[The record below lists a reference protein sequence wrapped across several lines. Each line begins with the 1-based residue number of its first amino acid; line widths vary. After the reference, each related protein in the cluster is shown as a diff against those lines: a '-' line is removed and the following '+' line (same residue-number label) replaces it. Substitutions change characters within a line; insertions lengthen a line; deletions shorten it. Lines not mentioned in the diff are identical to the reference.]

1 MCHGCFTLGK
11 HLCGTYFGTSDYMYS
26 NSLHHSSKW
35 NGYSYRLESADSLQ
49 MQHLMVCL
57 ISVDLQ
63 HKAYLE
69 L

>member
-11 HLCGTYFGTSDYMYS
+11 HLCATYFGTSDYTYS
-26 NSLHHSSKW
+26 NPLYYSSKW

-49 MQHLMVCL
+49 MQHIMVCL
-57 ISVDLQ
+57 IRVHLQ